1 MSDAEQPQPQAQ
13 PEPEGDREAPED
25 GVTAA
30 KTAED
35 PRKTGPLAPAWIA
48 LERGDH
54 VEAARVA
61 GELARSEDEALR
73 NDAQAF
79 LQRLK
84 PDPVILMVFA
94 GTALLLALLAWQYLG
109 LRR

>member
-1 MSDAEQPQPQAQ
+1 MSDAEQPKPQ
-13 PEPEGDREAPED
+13 PESKGEPTPPED
-25 GVTAA
+25 SASPA

-35 PRKTGPLAPAWIA
+35 PRKTGPLAPAWVA

-61 GELARSEDEALR
+61 SELARSEDEALR

-94 GTALLLALLAWQYLG
+94 GTALLLVLLAWQYLG